1 MQRDQGEQSM
11 PIVGIDLGTT
21 NSAIAVLDGRVPVL
35 LADTNGQYILP
46 SVVHITPQNKI
57 VVGSE
62 AEAAKV
68 AMPARTVST
77 VKRHMGQDEQLLLG
91 PHRLLPEEITAL
103 ILKELKI
110 RAQAHYGLTDQDPL
124 EAVITV
130 PAYFTDQQRRA
141 TKRAGELAGLV
152 VERIINEPTA
162 AALAFGLGRKDQRGH
177 VIIYDLGGGTF
188 DVSIVEMFD
197 GILEVKA
204 SRGNSHLGGEDFDWL
219 IVDYLADIVKEQ
231 SGIDPLDDLRA
242 KALLKQHAEVAKK
255 ELSQAESAEINIPLL
270 SFENDQP
277 VGLSQV
283 LGREDFEQMIAAH
296 LEETMDCVRGV
307 LEDAQFTAGEIDRII
322 LVGGSTRIPKVAQL
336 MQDFFGR
343 VPRRD
348 IDPDQAVALGASV
361 QAGIKAG
368 SISPEILIAT
378 DVAPFSMGVAAV
390 APVDGSPTPG
400 VFSVIIPRNTTIP
413 VRRTDQYFTHSP
425 GQTAVSIEIYQGEL
439 EWAKQNHFLGEFVLD
454 GIPENYK
461 EAEQINVTFGYDL
474 NGILEVTA
482 RAESNGK
489 EMSIKVNDQIDRD
502 SRHAF
507 AASIKRLEGLQQGTA
522 ASFHQ
527 ESLPLEWDSD
537 DDDEDEDFAME
548 ELTADEFVATLK
560 RTLAEAD
567 ELIGDLSKPQQKRM
581 RRFMDKLTRAF
592 EEDDLAQAEALLEE
606 LLDLLFRL
614 EMGEW
619 DES

>member
-1 MQRDQGEQSM
+1 M
-11 PIVGIDLGTT
+11 PIVGIDLG
-21 NSAIAVLDGRVPVL
+21 NHELSNRCSDGRVPVL

-242 KALLKQHAEVAKK
+242 KALLKQHAEVAKRNFPR
-255 ELSQAESAEINIPLL
+255 QRAEINIPLL

-307 LEDAQFTAGEIDRII
+307 LEDAQFTAGEIGPHYPSRRLDADPE
-322 LVGGSTRIPKVAQL
+322 GGSADAR
-336 MQDFFGR
+336 FFGR

-378 DVAPFSMGVAAV
+378 DVAPFVYGVAAV